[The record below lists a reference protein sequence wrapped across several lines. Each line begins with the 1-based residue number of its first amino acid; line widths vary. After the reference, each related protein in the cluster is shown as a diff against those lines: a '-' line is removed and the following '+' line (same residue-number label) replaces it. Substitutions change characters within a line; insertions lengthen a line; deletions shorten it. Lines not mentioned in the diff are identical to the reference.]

1 MATKDYSV
9 TKEGIDMVFTA
20 HETRLFIKWGRY
32 HNGLRS
38 SIPSRSFADGTII
51 PQKRAQEIKKLA
63 LRVARQ
69 NY

>member
-20 HETRLFIKWGRY
+20 HETRLFIKWGRF
-32 HNGLRS
+32 HNGLRGTV
-38 SIPSRSFADGTII
+38 PPRTFADGTVI
-51 PQKRAQEIKKLA
+51 PEQRAREIKKLA